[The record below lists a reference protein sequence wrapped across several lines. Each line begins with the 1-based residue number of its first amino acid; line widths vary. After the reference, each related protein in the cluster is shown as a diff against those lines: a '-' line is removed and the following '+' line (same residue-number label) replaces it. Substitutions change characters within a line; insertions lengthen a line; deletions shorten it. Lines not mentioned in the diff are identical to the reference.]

1 MFKRK
6 ELKKASPGDFVV
18 MGGSKISEIIGGDQ
32 YRISGFNRGDHG
44 RYISSHRLTKAAFPH
59 NQLSPIDAGIL
70 YYKEDSVFGSGLVE
84 VIPVVFLG
92 ENYDQTGMTKYFEQG
107 RPFYVN
113 KKDIDIMP
121 MQRMVETTSEIGYNR
136 LTRSFKMLIERG
148 ILSREDIG
156 SKIDDIVTA
165 VRSR

>member
-44 RYISSHRLTKAAFPH
+44 RYISSHRLTKTAFPH

-113 KKDIDIMP
+113 KKDIDIMT
-121 MQRMVETTSEIGYNR
+121 MQRMVETTSGVGFNR
-136 LTRSFKMLIERG
+136 LTKSFDLLIERG

>member
-18 MGGSKISEIIGGDQ
+18 MGGGKISEIIEGDQ
-32 YRISGFNRGDHG
+32 YRNSGFNKGDHG
-44 RYISSHRLTKAAFPH
+44 RYISTHRLTKAGFPY
-59 NQLSPIDAGIL
+59 NQLSPVDAGIL

-92 ENYDQTGMTKYFEQG
+92 ENYDQTGMVKYFEQG

-121 MQRMVETTSEIGYNR
+121 MQRMIETASEIGSSR
-136 LTRSFKMLIERG
+136 LIRSFDILVERG
-148 ILSREDIG
+148 ILSREDLE
-156 SKIDDIVTA
+156 SKIDDIVDG
-165 VRSR
+165 VRNR